1 MGLYVHSLSRLP
13 LGWEGLERDYYLYV
27 LDYGWHEPLGDAL
40 HSNFRHMAEL
50 AARNNAVV
58 IAGTDPRAFAEEI
71 RSAHFDDSQFSW
83 STINGET
90 GEDILPAL
98 MIATIHP
105 RHFLDEGPGYRPR
118 MAEKGIADDKLI
130 LIPLR
135 GMCKTSSEVTA
146 LIESVFRDVAAKKP
160 LLNFEVAKKIKAGS
174 KGAISDAI
182 ILKPTVWGMGVDLSH
197 PLIFSRA
204 KMQLEVGILMRR
216 LSYDES

>member
-13 LGWEGLERDYYLYV
+13 FGWEGMGRDYYIYV

-40 HSNFRHMAEL
+40 HSNFRLMAEL
-50 AARNNAVV
+50 AAKNKAAV

-71 RSAHFDDSQFSW
+71 RSVHFEDPQFSW
-83 STINGET
+83 SSINGET
-90 GEDILPAL
+90 GEDILPAI

-105 RHFLDEGPGYRPR
+105 KRFLAESPGYRPR

-135 GMCKTSSEVTA
+135 GICKTSSEVTA
-146 LIESVFRDVAAKKP
+146 LIESIFRDVAAKEP
-160 LLNFEVAKKIKAGS
+160 LRNFEVAKKIKAGS

-182 ILKPTVWGMGVDLSH
+182 ILKPTVWGMGVDLKA
-197 PLIFSRA
+197 LARA
-204 KMQLEVGILMRR
+204 FTSKRAPKATR
-216 LSYDES
+216 A